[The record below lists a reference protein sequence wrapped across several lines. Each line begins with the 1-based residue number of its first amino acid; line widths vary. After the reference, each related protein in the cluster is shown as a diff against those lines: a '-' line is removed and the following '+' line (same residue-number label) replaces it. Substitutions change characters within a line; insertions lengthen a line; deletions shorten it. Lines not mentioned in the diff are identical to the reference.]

1 VLRKNRAI
9 GKTEMA
15 DVLLTHSYHLYYDRK
30 QMRKMQPY
38 PPLGTL
44 YAAALLRRA
53 GISVALFDTMLNDP
67 ETGFQIA
74 LAQHHPKIV
83 VVFEDNFN
91 FLSKMCLTRMRE
103 VAYHILGASL
113 RTGATVLVN
122 GSDAS
127 DHAMDYLEKGFR
139 AVLLGEAEFTL
150 LETATHLLNGDQ
162 RALAHIAGLA
172 YLDRAS
178 GGIVRTGQ
186 RDFMRDL
193 DHLPFPSRDL
203 IDTNAYRNAWKTAH
217 GYFSLNIVASR
228 GCPYR
233 CNWCAKPIYGDSFSV
248 RSAALVAEEMR
259 QLKHELGAD
268 HLWFA
273 DDIFG
278 LRPKWVRQLA
288 DEVQKLDAVI
298 PFKMQSRVDLMTPE
312 TGRALRRAGCAEVWM
327 GAESGSQKILDA
339 MDKGTRVDQ
348 IAKARENLRQ
358 EGIRACYFLQ
368 FGYPG
373 ETWNDIQSTIKLVRD
388 TRPDDIGV
396 SVSYPLPGTKFFDR
410 VQAQLGEKTNW
421 SDSEDL
427 AMMFQGAYTNEFY
440 RALHD
445 ALHAQVDHWN
455 SCSGNGAQK
464 QQRVRHEPDE
474 LWRRV
479 MELEKTCRN
488 PRPTVFASHG
498 QGSLVQLPAH
508 GYATSFD
515 ELLSVL
521 AS

>member
-1 VLRKNRAI
+1 V
-9 GKTEMA
+9 A
-15 DVLLTHSYHLYYDRK
+15 DALLTHSYHLYYDRK
-30 QMRKMQPY
+30 QTRKMQPY

-53 GISVALFDTMLNDP
+53 GLSVAVFDTMLNDP
-67 ETGFQIA
+67 EEGFQAA
-74 LAQHHPKIV
+74 LTEHQPRLV

-103 VAYHILGASL
+103 AAYHILEICKRAGVTA
-113 RTGATVLVN
+113 LVN

-127 DHAMDYLEKGFR
+127 DHILDYLQKGFR
-139 AVLLGEAEFTL
+139 CVLLGEAEWTL
-150 LETATHLLNGDQ
+150 LEAASHLLKGEEQ
-162 RALAHIAGLA
+162 ALNHVPGLA
-172 YLDRAS
+172 YLHPDT
-178 GGIVRTGQ
+178 GEVVRTERRGL
-186 RDFMRDL
+186 MRNL
-193 DHLPFPSRDL
+193 DDLPFPSRDL
-203 IDTNAYRNAWKTAH
+203 INMSQYQSAWKSAH
-217 GYFSLNIVASR
+217 GYFSLNLVASR

-248 RSAALVAEEMR
+248 RSAGMVAEEMR
-259 QLKHELGAD
+259 QLKYEFGAE

-278 LRPKWVRQLA
+278 LRAKWLRELA
-288 DEVQKLDAVI
+288 VEVENRDAAV
-298 PFKMQSRVDLMTPE
+298 PFKMQSRVDLMTAE
-312 TGRALRRAGCAEVWM
+312 NVCSLRRAGCAEVWM

-348 IAKARENLRQ
+348 IAKARENLRR

-373 ETWNDIQSTIKLVRD
+373 ETWRDIQSTIKLVQD

-410 VQAQLGEKTNW
+410 VQAQLGEKKNW

-445 ALHAQVDHWN
+445 ALHAQVDSWN
-455 SCSGNGAQK
+455 SGTSSEAKGDRPVDGK
-464 QQRVRHEPDE
+464 PDE

-479 MELEKTCRN
+479 MRLEKTCRN
-488 PRPTVFASHG
+488 PRPTVLRG
-498 QGSLVQLPAH
+498 VPEQELPQLEAPA
-508 GYATSFD
+508 YATSFD
-515 ELLSVL
+515 ELLNVL
-521 AS
+521 GS

>member
-1 VLRKNRAI
+1 V
-9 GKTEMA
+9 A

-30 QMRKMQPY
+30 QTRKMQPY

-44 YAAALLRRA
+44 YAAALLRSA
-53 GISVALFDTMLNDP
+53 GLSVAVFDTMLNDP
-67 ETGFQIA
+67 EEGFQAA
-74 LAQHHPKIV
+74 LQQHRPRIV

-103 VAYHILGASL
+103 VAFHILETSQRA
-113 RTGATVLVN
+113 GATVLVN

-127 DHAMDYLEKGFR
+127 DHTLDYLQKGFR
-139 AVLLGEAEFTL
+139 WVLLGEAEWTL
-150 LETATHLLNGDQ
+150 FEAVSHLLKGDEP
-162 RALAHIAGLA
+162 AVNHVPGLA
-172 YLDRAS
+172 YLHKDT
-178 GGIVRTGQ
+178 GELIRTE
-186 RDFMRDL
+186 RRPLMRNL
-193 DHLPFPSRDL
+193 DDLPFPSRDL
-203 IDTNAYRNAWKTAH
+203 IDTNQYRNAWQAAH

-248 RSAALVAEEMR
+248 RSAAHVAEEMR
-259 QLKHELGAD
+259 QLKCDFGAG

-278 LRPKWVRQLA
+278 LRPKWVRELA
-288 DEVQKLDAVI
+288 TEVERLDAAV
-298 PFKMQSRVDLMTPE
+298 PFKMQSRVDLMTA
-312 TGRALRRAGCAEVWM
+312 GNVSSLRRAGCAEVWM

-348 IAKARENLRQ
+348 IAKARENLRH

-373 ETWNDIQSTIKLVRD
+373 ETWHDIQNTIRLVRD
-388 TRPDDIGV
+388 TRPDEIGV

-427 AMMFQGAYTNEFY
+427 SMMFQGAYTNEFY

-445 ALHAQVDHWN
+445 ALHAQVDSWN
-455 SCSGNGAQK
+455 SCPTQGAK
-464 QQRVRHEPDE
+464 KEPHAYGEPGE

-479 MELEKTCRN
+479 MQLEKTCRN
-488 PRPTVFASHG
+488 PKPTVLNSFSEGKLA
-498 QGSLVQLPAH
+498 QLQAPV
-508 GYATSFD
+508 YATSFD
-515 ELLSVL
+515 ELLNVL

>member
-1 VLRKNRAI
+1 
-9 GKTEMA
+9 MA

-44 YAAALLRRA
+44 YAAALLRSA
-53 GISVALFDTMLNDP
+53 GLSVAVFDTMLNDP
-67 ETGFQIA
+67 EAGFQDA
-74 LAQHHPKIV
+74 LRQHRPRIV

-91 FLSKMCLTRMRE
+91 FLSKMCLTRMRD
-103 VAYHILGASL
+103 VAYHILETSRKA
-113 RTGATVLVN
+113 GATVLVN

-127 DHAMDYLEKGFR
+127 DHALDYLQKGFR
-139 AVLLGEAEFTL
+139 CVLLGEAEWTL
-150 LETATHLLNGDQ
+150 LEAVVHLLKGDDN
-162 RALAHIAGLA
+162 AVKNVAGLA
-172 YLDRAS
+172 YLHQ
-178 GGIVRTGQ
+178 GEVVKTEQ
-186 RDFMRDL
+186 RGLMRNL

-203 IDTNAYRNAWKTAH
+203 IDTDQYRSAWEAAH

-259 QLKHELGAD
+259 RLKYDFGAD

-278 LRPKWVRQLA
+278 LRPKWVRELA
-288 DEVQKLDAVI
+288 SEVQRLDAAI
-298 PFKMQSRVDLMTPE
+298 PFKMQSRVDLMSPDNVS
-312 TGRALRRAGCAEVWM
+312 ALRRAGCAEVWM
-327 GAESGSQKILDA
+327 GAESGSQEILDA

-348 IAKARENLRQ
+348 IAKARENLRR

-373 ETWNDIQSTIKLVRD
+373 ETWHDIQSTIKLVRD

-427 AMMFQGAYTNEFY
+427 SMMFQGAYTNEFY

-445 ALHAQVDHWN
+445 ALHAQVDCWN
-455 SCSGNGAQK
+455 SGSSTGAQRE
-464 QQRVRHEPDE
+464 QQVRREPDE
-474 LWRRV
+474 LWKRV
-479 MELEKTCRN
+479 MHLEKTCRN
-488 PRPTVFASHG
+488 PRPTVLSDHTDEE
-498 QGSLVQLPAH
+498 LVQLQAAS
-508 GYATSFD
+508 YATTFD
-515 ELLSVL
+515 ELLNVL
-521 AS
+521 AG

>member
-1 VLRKNRAI
+1 V
-9 GKTEMA
+9 A

-30 QMRKMQPY
+30 QTRKMQPY
-38 PPLGTL
+38 PPVGTL
-44 YAAALLRRA
+44 YAAALLRSA
-53 GISVALFDTMLNDP
+53 GLSVAVFDTMLNDP
-67 ETGFQIA
+67 EEGFQAA
-74 LAQHHPKIV
+74 LERHRPRIV

-103 VAYHILGASL
+103 VAYHILETSQRA
-113 RTGATVLVN
+113 GATVLVN

-127 DHAMDYLEKGFR
+127 DHTLDYLQKGFR
-139 AVLLGEAEFTL
+139 CVLLGEAEWTL
-150 LETATHLLNGDQ
+150 LEAVTHLLKRDEE
-162 RALAHIAGLA
+162 ALNQVHGMA
-172 YLDRAS
+172 YLDKNTAEL
-178 GGIVRTGQ
+178 VRTE
-186 RDFMRDL
+186 RRALMRNL
-193 DHLPFPSRDL
+193 DDLPFPSRDL
-203 IDTNAYRNAWKTAH
+203 IDTNQYRRAWKEVH

-233 CNWCAKPIYGDSFSV
+233 CNWCAKPIYGASFSV
-248 RSAALVAEEMR
+248 RSPRMVAEEMR
-259 QLKHELGAD
+259 QLKCDSGAE

-278 LRPKWVRQLA
+278 LQAKWVRELA
-288 DEVQKLDAVI
+288 IEVERLEAAI
-298 PFKMQSRVDLMTPE
+298 PFKMQSRVDLMTADNV
-312 TGRALRRAGCAEVWM
+312 RYLRRAGCAEVWM

-348 IAKARENLRQ
+348 IAKARENLRH

-373 ETWNDIQSTIKLVRD
+373 ETWQDIHNTIKLVRD

-421 SDSEDL
+421 RDSEDL

-445 ALHAQVDHWN
+445 ALHAQVDSWN
-455 SCSGNGAQK
+455 ASSTEAATREK
-464 QQRVRHEPDE
+464 QAHGEPDE
-474 LWRRV
+474 LWRR
-479 MELEKTCRN
+479 MMRLEQTCRN
-488 PRPTVFASHG
+488 PRRTVLSNFAEEK
-498 QGSLVQLPAH
+498 LAQLQAPV
-508 GYATSFD
+508 YATSFD